1 MKSLGILIGIALAAT
16 LTLVPAAARADI
28 NFGTGSVV
36 ITPPYVNGGLLN
48 STVVFSL
55 HVRSNCGPP
64 GPDQFPT
71 STSIRRSVCR

>member
-36 ITPPYVNGGLLN
+36 ITPTSGNVNTDSCPVVDSLPYVL
-48 STVVFSL
+48 
-55 HVRSNCGPP
+55 R
-64 GPDQFPT
+64 
-71 STSIRRSVCR
+71 